1 MTRKI
6 GIIGMGNVGAALA
19 HSLVVAGTADDYV
32 LIDKNEAKVRSDVLD
47 FQDMVANTGREA
59 NFVVNDYSAL
69 VDADVVVS
77 ALGNIKLITGTQ
89 VSRFAEL
96 PHNSQEVK
104 EVGEQ
109 LKASGFQGILVVITN
124 PVDVISQLYQD
135 YTGFAPERII
145 GTGTLLDPV
154 RMKRVV
160 GQRFGLSATSVTGYN
175 LGEHGNSQFTAWSQV
190 TVKGQPISQLL
201 TEEELT
207 ALAQDARMGG
217 YHVLV
222 GKGYTNYAIAAAAK
236 ALVEAILT
244 NSRAI
249 LPVSHYQPDHNLYF
263 GYPAIVG
270 RTGLL
275 ERIKLDLT
283 DQEQELLAQSIKE
296 IRNYLD
302 LARSGEF
309 E

>member
-59 NFVVNDYSAL
+59 NFVVNDYAAL
-69 VDADVVVS
+69 ADADMVVS

-104 EVGEQ
+104 EVAEQ

-135 YTGFAPERII
+135 YTGLAPERII
-145 GTGTLLDPV
+145 GTGTLLDTA

-190 TVKGQPISQLL
+190 TVKGQPIRQLL

-249 LPVSHYQPDHNLYF
+249 LPVSHYQPDQNLYF

-270 RTGLL
+270 RAGLL
-275 ERIKLDLT
+275 ERIELDLT
-283 DQEQELLAQSIKE
+283 DQEQKLLTQSIKE